1 MVFLLVEVILLLLF
15 RWEEEQLPEG
25 VKWLKM
31 EHKVNQ
37 MNKLGCIHKWQLSN
51 YSFVFMQIILTGLMN
66 KIQKNFCF

>member
-1 MVFLLVEVILLLLF
+1 MILFLLF

-37 MNKLGCIHKWQLSN
+37 MDIGCIHKWQLSN
-51 YSFVFMQIILTGLMN
+51 YSLCLIANHSHWPPEHEQTSKEFLL
-66 KIQKNFCF
+66 